1 MTCYALHLYIVHF
14 HVINFRPQIV
24 FGVLLLSTVY
34 GQESKSDVKLEM
46 GKLAESIRGSALL
59 KQELTGTV
67 APSIGKTFEQLKLP
81 SEDQVNEFI
90 KIEAVNFQK
99 TEIQN
104 KELSSKNTVLIYLNY
119 FLYWKNK

>member
-14 HVINFRPQIV
+14 HVINFRPQFV
-24 FGVLLLSTVY
+24 LGVLLLSAVY
-34 GQESKSDVKLEM
+34 GQESTGDVKLEM

-59 KQELTGTV
+59 KQGLTGTV
-67 APSIGKTFEQLKLP
+67 APSIGKKFEQLKLP

>member
-24 FGVLLLSTVY
+24 FGVLLLSAVY

-59 KQELTGTV
+59 KQGLTGTV
-67 APSIGKTFEQLKLP
+67 APSIVKKFEQLKLP

-119 FLYWKNK
+119 FLYWKNN